1 MRISSFGPLIAVLS
15 LSVLSFTTGQYL
27 PYVIAAVSGSSTIAV
42 APLAVFAVSMVIAL
56 ISAVYLIKLAV
67 FTVSNKKEGDC
78 SSGKILN
85 RSGQQC
91 TVSQGLTRK
100 SIYKN
105 DDLKNELNKH
115 ISFSSSSPTC
125 GTRTFSSSA
134 LPLSGNA
141 PPPPPFSQISS
152 TQSSGVGLFAGVKN
166 TKLKKTSDPVKTP
179 EYDGSRNAILEQI
192 RQGTKLLTKKERD
205 EKLKKQAAMKT
216 GSSVKILEYDDSR
229 NAILEQIRQGTKLLT
244 KKERD
249 EKLKKQ
255 AAIKDGKKEQLNNS
269 VGEYSRAALFEKL
282 KYRRLVIGFSD
293 SESGRSNYSDSSGWS
308 DRSVN
313 EQEEL
318 REKKLTKHKG
328 KFAYSNSQIYSE
340 RNSTTPSSGCVSDDD
355 AAGQQEPETATPS
368 SYWSNKKEQLQ
379 VLPKPDLKCVN
390 LQKESKAFLIKQ

>member
-15 LSVLSFTTGQYL
+15 LSVLSFTAGQYL
-27 PYVIAAVSGSSTIAV
+27 PYVIAAVSGSSAIAA
-42 APLAVFAVSMVIAL
+42 APLAVFAVSMVVAL
-56 ISAVYLIKLAV
+56 ISAAYLVKLAV
-67 FTVSNKKEGDC
+67 STASNKKEVGR
-78 SSGKILN
+78 SSRETLD

-91 TVSQGLTRK
+91 TVSQGLIQK
-100 SIYKN
+100 SACKN
-105 DDLKNELNKH
+105 GALKNELNKH

-134 LPLSGNA
+134 PPLSSNT

-152 TQSSGVGLFAGVKN
+152 TQPSSAGLFAGVKN
-166 TKLKKTSDPVKTP
+166 TKLKKASDPVKTP
-179 EYDGSRNAILEQI
+179 
-192 RQGTKLLTKKERD
+192 
-205 EKLKKQAAMKT
+205 
-216 GSSVKILEYDDSR
+216 EYDDSR

-255 AAIKDGKKEQLNNS
+255 AAMKDGKKEQSSNS
-269 VGEYSRAALFEKL
+269 VDEYSRAALFEKL

-328 KFAYSNSQIYSE
+328 KFTHSNSQLYGE
-340 RNSTTPSSGCVSDDD
+340 RNSATPSSGCVSDDD
-355 AAGQQEPETATPS
+355 AGQQEPETATPS
-368 SYWSNKKEQLQ
+368 SYWSNKKEPLPA
-379 VLPKPDLKCVN
+379 LPKPDLKCVN
-390 LQKESKAFLIKQ
+390 LQKESKAFPIKQ